1 MFYYLIKSN
10 FLGDT
15 MKDWEDIK
23 INKRRSDKI
32 RFESPLIQS
41 ISDSIDFLRE
51 ESKEIL
57 KELDSSEIK
66 QHIDDIDIEK
76 FGEETID
83 QISDIVDDMSQFK
96 DEIVNSNEVP
106 DVVKESSRD
115 IKFALNRDEDYVR
128 RAKRKLARANS
139 NDEEVN
145 NRIIELSNK
154 AIEVN
159 YRNWEAY
166 YLKGVAL
173 YNLDKFEEAIEQFIK
188 SLALNENNINA
199 RLYVANSYRLSGK
212 FSQAIDAYDSVL
224 RINENSFDAF
234 KGKALTYY
242 NCQDYVNADEF
253 FKKANFLKTLDDNSK
268 EIWDICLEKI

>member
-145 NRIIELSNK
+145 NIVKIEKVADDK
-154 AIEVN
+154 A
-159 YRNWEAY
+159 
-166 YLKGVAL
+166 K
-173 YNLDKFEEAIEQFIK
+173 K
-188 SLALNENNINA
+188 LN
-199 RLYVANSYRLSGK
+199 G
-212 FSQAIDAYDSVL
+212 
-224 RINENSFDAF
+224 
-234 KGKALTYY
+234 
-242 NCQDYVNADEF
+242 
-253 FKKANFLKTLDDNSK
+253 
-268 EIWDICLEKI
+268 